1 MVNATLLS
9 PATPHF
15 FQPLLS
21 HSKSHL
27 NIPAK
32 FFSGHIEGKQE
43 GKTVTLRSDAS
54 EKTWKVE
61 MKGQRL
67 TQGWKEFVEAHAL
80 RVGDFVV
87 FRLERDMLFNVT
99 ALGSSY
105 CEIRY
110 TPSGSRRQEG
120 EEEIVETEK
129 EVEKNLTRFV
139 TLTPTSSSFETGKQR
154 LPANFT
160 RGNGLIKPGKIIMVD
175 KKGDEWVMELKV
187 EKTNVSIMYMY
198 IMSRNGWRIFC
209 DVNEMEQTPFEAEA
223 RAHKRAKWSQEIRE
237 KTTEEGEPSHRARA
251 SNKTNANQENLQNK
265 QPCSVSD
272 LLTEVKHSVVSTL
285 TSIRQCREE
294 LKTKEQ
300 ELEDSLQEINNLVSM
315 LQYLPS
321 KFARANGLN
330 NRQCEIDLRNEHGKS
345 WTLDLTHHKST
356 GQAFVRNGWTS
367 FCKANGIKA
376 ESFRRFKLV
385 QTGTKPVLQLCPNT
399 EGDDEIES
407 EDCSEPSSMNQ
418 NRIVALELKPYMFK
432 SGRVRVPA
440 SFGRANGIKEAGKI
454 SIVNKDGVEWKLHLG
469 NMKGREQFYIRGLR
483 NCFVANGIEK
493 VGDPFT
499 LEAIRGGTNPILKF
513 NSKTPEK
520 RQPRMIQMSRA
531 KEEKETRVEKKA
543 RVSAEGGPSHRTRAS
558 NRTIAGTS
566 NLQHKQPIQ
575 PCSISDQVTKVKQ
588 SVVDALTDVRQFR
601 SELEVKERNLEA
613 ALLEIDMLEIA
624 HPLSNTCH
632 PVKRKVLF
640 LCNPRARKKKVM
652 SLEKKLLEYGEKLVD
667 PQPVVELLELFDVV
681 KDSNHN
687 SFHSV
692 SSGVHSDH
700 ISEPLDDKTIVGVDS
715 GRYIMQRV
723 SMYLSEVEQE
733 PSSSIE
739 NAVSSLKQALGSPSN
754 QSIFRY
760 GKDIMSLVLQESD
773 DIPPELLSPILH
785 YVQKENRLTP
795 LTGSVPEPGDLSVTH
810 QSAKARQRIVD
821 TLTSADNLEASL
833 HEFEV
838 LGEMIFGTHG
848 QV

>member
-1 MVNATLLS
+1 MTS
-9 PATPHF
+9 RW
-15 FQPLLS
+15 Q
-21 HSKSHL
+21 
-27 NIPAK
+27 NIMS
-32 FFSGHIEGKQE
+32 FS
-43 GKTVTLRSDAS
+43 VS
-54 EKTWKVE
+54 EVE
-61 MKGQRL
+61 LDGQRL
-67 TQGWKEFVEAHAL
+67 SRGWKHFSDHHYVRNDDVLSFMHVGDMVFHVTPFGRSFSPQIYFISSTSEAEKDGSDDDEHNIFDDDVYDDEDVGDDENATSEEELYPNKTLSKKRARTETESSSENTYLLAHA
-80 RVGDFVV
+80 
-87 FRLERDMLFNVT
+87 
-99 ALGSSY
+99 
-105 CEIRY
+105 
-110 TPSGSRRQEG
+110 TPSS
-120 EEEIVETEK
+120 
-129 EVEKNLTRFV
+129 L
-139 TLTPTSSSFETGKQR
+139 
-154 LPANFT
+154 
-160 RGNGLIKPGKIIMVD
+160 
-175 KKGDEWVMELKV
+175 
-187 EKTNVSIMYMY
+187 
-198 IMSRNGWRIFC
+198 SRNHMVINLILTLESFQY
-209 DVNEMEQTPFEAEA
+209 NY
-223 RAHKRAKWSQEIRE
+223 
-237 KTTEEGEPSHRARA
+237 SHI
-251 SNKTNANQENLQNK
+251 
-265 QPCSVSD
+265 
-272 LLTEVKHSVVSTL
+272 LLRM
-285 TSIRQCREE
+285 IYQ
-294 LKTKEQ
+294 
-300 ELEDSLQEINNLVSM
+300 VSM

-531 KEEKETRVEKKA
+531 KEEKETRVQKKA

-640 LCNPRARKKKVM
+640 LCNPRARKKKAM

-739 NAVSSLKQALGSPSN
+739 NALSSLKQALGSPSN

-785 YVQKENRLTP
+785 YVRKDAEVQKENRLTP

-810 QSAKARQRIVD
+810 RSAKARQRIVD

>member
-1 MVNATLLS
+1 MVNASLLS

-105 CEIRY
+105 CEIQY
-110 TPSGSRRQEG
+110 TPSGSRRQE
-120 EEEIVETEK
+120 EEEESVGTEK

-139 TLTPTSSSFETGKQR
+139 TLTPTSSSFETGKQH

-187 EKTNVSIMYMY
+187 GKTNVSIMYMY

-209 DVNEMEQTPFEAEA
+209 DVNEVRAGESLTLELIRGGESPMLKFCSEMEQAPFEAEA
-223 RAHKRAKWSQEIRE
+223 CAHKRAKWSQEIRE

-272 LLTEVKHSVVSTL
+272 LLTEVKHSVMIPDSFVSNHLKGNIQSTKLKL
-285 TSIRQCREE
+285 TSDASDRTWEVELDGQRFARGWKHFSDHHCVRSDDVLSFRQDGDMVFHVTPFGRRFTQQIQFISSTSEASDDDDEHNIFDDDVYDDEDIGDEDVGYDDDATSEEE
-294 LKTKEQ
+294 LYPNKTLSKKRARTET
-300 ELEDSLQEINNLVSM
+300 ECSSENTYLVAHATPSSLNRNHM
-315 LQYLPS
+315 YLPS

-376 ESFRRFKLV
+376 ESFRRFKFV

-399 EGDDEIES
+399 EGDDEIEA
-407 EDCSEPSSMNQ
+407 EDCSEPASMNQ
-418 NRIVALELKPYMFK
+418 NKIVALELKPYMFK

-440 SFGRANGIKEAGKI
+440 SFGRANGINEAGKI
-454 SIVNKDGVEWKLHLG
+454 TIVNKDGIEWKLHLG
-469 NMKGREQFYIRGLR
+469 NMKGRELFYIRGLR
-483 NCFVANGIEK
+483 NCFVANGIK
-493 VGDPFT
+493 KIGDSFT
-499 LEAIRGGTNPILKF
+499 LEAIRGGPNPILKIC
-513 NSKTPEK
+513 SKEASCDGYKTP
-520 RQPRMIQMSRA
+520 QPRMIQASRDE
-531 KEEKETRVEKKA
+531 EEKETKVQKKA
-543 RVSAEGGPSHRTRAS
+543 RVSAVGGPSHRTRAS
-558 NRTIAGTS
+558 NRSSAGPS
-566 NLQHKQPIQ
+566 NLQPKQPPQ
-575 PCSISDQVTKVKQ
+575 PCSTSDQVAKVKQ

-613 ALLEIDMLEIA
+613 ALLEID
-624 HPLSNTCH
+624 
-632 PVKRKVLF
+632 
-640 LCNPRARKKKVM
+640 
-652 SLEKKLLEYGEKLVD
+652 
-667 PQPVVELLELFDVV
+667 
-681 KDSNHN
+681 
-687 SFHSV
+687 
-692 SSGVHSDH
+692 
-700 ISEPLDDKTIVGVDS
+700 
-715 GRYIMQRV
+715 
-723 SMYLSEVEQE
+723 
-733 PSSSIE
+733 
-739 NAVSSLKQALGSPSN
+739 
-754 QSIFRY
+754 
-760 GKDIMSLVLQESD
+760 
-773 DIPPELLSPILH
+773 
-785 YVQKENRLTP
+785 
-795 LTGSVPEPGDLSVTH
+795 
-810 QSAKARQRIVD
+810 
-821 TLTSADNLEASL
+821 
-833 HEFEV
+833 V
-838 LGEMIFGTHG
+838 LGEKIMGISKLFNIN